1 MKQKIAIPA
10 SFTRKRHHLS
20 ILGNRRSKTLA
31 IALLCLFVL
40 IVLLLATQI
49 ISTDGLEINLQ
60 AQSQP
65 PSFAHPFGTDWL
77 GRDMLTRTL
86 HGLSLSLWVGL
97 LTAICSAVLALV
109 LGTISA
115 IMGGKVDIAI
125 TWLIDVFFSLPHLVL
140 IILVAFAA
148 GGGVGGL
155 FISII
160 ITHWMGLARLLRAE
174 VLQIKNSDY
183 VQLSSRLGRS
193 PFWIARHHMIP
204 HLFPQFILGLILMF
218 PHAIIQEE
226 GLPFLGLGLSPETP
240 ALGIILSESMR
251 YLSAGYWWLSVL
263 PGIALLIAIKAFD
276 ILGASVRALHDPKT
290 SQG

>member
-1 MKQKIAIPA
+1 MKQRIAIPA

-40 IVLLLATQI
+40 IILLFGTQI
-49 ISTDGLEINLQ
+49 ISTSGLEINLQ
-60 AQSQP
+60 AQNQP
-65 PSFAHPFGTDWL
+65 PDFAHPFGTDWL

-115 IMGGKVDIAI
+115 IMGGKVDMAI

-155 FISII
+155 LISII

-183 VQLSSRLGRS
+183 VQLSSKLGRS
-193 PFWIARHHMIP
+193 PLWIARHHMIP
-204 HLFPQFILGLILMF
+204 HLFPQFVVGLILQF
-218 PHAIIQEE
+218 PHAILHEA
-226 GLPFLGLGLSPETP
+226 GLTFLGLGLSPETP

-263 PGIALLIAIKAFD
+263 PGMALLIAVKAFD
-276 ILGASVRALHDPKT
+276 ILGASVRALLDPKT

>member
-1 MKQKIAIPA
+1 MKKIAIPA
-10 SFTRKRHHLS
+10 SLTRKRHHS
-20 ILGNRRSKTLA
+20 ILGNRRRKTLA
-31 IALLCLFVL
+31 IAFLCLFVL
-40 IVLLLATQI
+40 IVLLLGTQI
-49 ISTDGLEINLQ
+49 ISTDGLEISLQ
-60 AQSQP
+60 ARNQP

-97 LTAICSAVLALV
+97 LTAICSAVLAMV

-115 IMGGKVDIAI
+115 IMGGKVDLAI
-125 TWLIDVFFSLPHLVL
+125 TWLIDVFLSLPHLVL
-140 IILVAFAA
+140 IILAAFAT
-148 GGGVGGL
+148 GGGVRGL

-160 ITHWMGLARLLRAE
+160 ITHWMGLTRLLRAE
-174 VLQIKNSDY
+174 ALQIKSSDY
-183 VQLSSRLGRS
+183 VQLSSKLGRS

-204 HLFPQFILGLILMF
+204 HLFPQFIVGLILLF
-218 PHAIIQEE
+218 PHAILHEAA
-226 GLPFLGLGLSPETP
+226 LTFLGLGLSPETP

-263 PGIALLIAIKAFD
+263 PGIALLIAVKTFD
-276 ILGASVRALHDPKT
+276 ILGASVRALLDPKT

>member
-1 MKQKIAIPA
+1 MKQRIAIPA

-20 ILGNRRSKTLA
+20 ILSNRRSKTLA

-40 IVLLLATQI
+40 IVLLFGTQI
-49 ISTDGLEINLQ
+49 ISTSGLEINLQ
-60 AQSQP
+60 AQNQP

-97 LTAICSAVLALV
+97 LTSICSAVFAMV

-125 TWLIDVFFSLPHLVL
+125 TWLIDLFFSLPHLVL

-183 VQLSSRLGRS
+183 VQLSSKLGRS

-204 HLFPQFILGLILMF
+204 HLFPQFIVGLILMF
-218 PHAIIQEE
+218 PHAILHEA
-226 GLPFLGLGLSPETP
+226 GLTFLGLGLSPETP

-263 PGIALLIAIKAFD
+263 PGIALLIAVKAFD
-276 ILGASVRALHDPKT
+276 ILGASVRALLDPKT

>member
-1 MKQKIAIPA
+1 MKQKNAIPA
-10 SFTRKRHHLS
+10 SFTRKRHQLS

-31 IALLCLFVL
+31 IAFLCLFVL
-40 IVLLLATQI
+40 IVLLLGTQI

-60 AQSQP
+60 ARNQP
-65 PSFAHPFGTDWL
+65 PNVAHPFGTDWL

-109 LGTISA
+109 VGTISA
-115 IMGGKVDIAI
+115 IMGGKVDITI

-148 GGGVGGL
+148 GGGLVGL

-174 VLQIKNSDY
+174 VLQIKSSDY
-183 VQLSSRLGRS
+183 VQLSSKLGRS
-193 PFWIARHHMIP
+193 PFWIARHHLIP
-204 HLFPQFILGLILMF
+204 HLFPQFIVGLILMF
-218 PHAIIQEE
+218 PHAILHEA
-226 GLPFLGLGLSPETP
+226 GLTFLGLGLSPETP

-263 PGIALLIAIKAFD
+263 PGIALLVAIKAFD
-276 ILGASVRALHDPKT
+276 ILGASVRALLDPKT

>member
-40 IVLLLATQI
+40 IVLLLGTQI

-60 AQSQP
+60 ARNQP
-65 PSFAHPFGTDWL
+65 PSFAHLFGTDWL

-148 GGGVGGL
+148 GGGLGGL
-155 FISII
+155 LISII

-174 VLQIKNSDY
+174 ALQIKNSDY
-183 VQLSSRLGRS
+183 VQLSSKLGRS

-204 HLFPQFILGLILMF
+204 HLFPQFIIGLILMF
-218 PHAIIQEE
+218 PHAILHEA
-226 GLPFLGLGLSPETP
+226 GLTFLGLGLSPETP

-276 ILGASVRALHDPKT
+276 ILGASVRALLDPKT
-290 SQG
+290 RQG

>member
-1 MKQKIAIPA
+1 MKQRIAIPA

-20 ILGNRRSKTLA
+20 ILSNRRSKTLA

-40 IVLLLATQI
+40 IVLLFGTQI
-49 ISTDGLEINLQ
+49 ISTSGLEINLQ
-60 AQSQP
+60 AQNQP

-97 LTAICSAVLALV
+97 LTSICSAVFAMV

-125 TWLIDVFFSLPHLVL
+125 TWLIDLFFSLPHLVL

-183 VQLSSRLGRS
+183 VQLSSKLGRS
-193 PFWIARHHMIP
+193 PLWIARHHMIP
-204 HLFPQFILGLILMF
+204 HLFPQFIVGLILMF
-218 PHAIIQEE
+218 PHAILHEA
-226 GLPFLGLGLSPETP
+226 GLTFLSLGLSPETP

-263 PGIALLIAIKAFD
+263 PGIALLIAVKAFD
-276 ILGASVRALHDPKT
+276 ILGASVRALLDPKT